1 MFCLYVK
8 YFCLNHYI
16 RSENGLSK
24 RINWWQFLVVVTDC
38 CCCCSDDWLRVVK
51 SRSRNWKISIW
62 FFVLGVTQNQERRAG
77 EPWVKCGPRGP
88 RPETWVPLPATVGT
102 RYVLYLVLNLEGR
115 GVQFNVEWWFIIILS
130 WQGLGWSWL
139 GNGQYVH
146 TSLTRTPKPQ
156 TIKNFE
162 RIIFYRK
169 SWLEIRD

>member
-62 FFVLGVTQNQERRAG
+62 FFVLGVTQNQERRGSPESNVDQEDHGAWLERSHWLRLNIIKHVTRESG
-77 EPWVKCGPRGP
+77 EHRF
-88 RPETWVPLPATVGT
+88 
-102 RYVLYLVLNLEGR
+102 YL
-115 GVQFNVEWWFIIILS
+115 IS
-130 WQGLGWSWL
+130 GLRSWL
-139 GNGQYVH
+139 VFPNNKAGRNLQWFLFKKCCSFKLHKDAVWFR
-146 TSLTRTPKPQ
+146 LQ
-156 TIKNFE
+156 TCIQPL
-162 RIIFYRK
+162 RYM
-169 SWLEIRD
+169 L